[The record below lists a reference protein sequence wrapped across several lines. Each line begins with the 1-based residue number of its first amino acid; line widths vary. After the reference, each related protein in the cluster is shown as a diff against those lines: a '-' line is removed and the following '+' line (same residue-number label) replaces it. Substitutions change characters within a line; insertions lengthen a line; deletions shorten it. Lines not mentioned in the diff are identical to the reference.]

1 MGESRE
7 LQDNPPA
14 LMMMI
19 DVGAFLLSK
28 KSINLSYKNF
38 AIREWGGPRLSLN
51 FFSNPFFD
59 LFLSGKRRP
68 LEGVRGPSS
77 NGKSILFF
85 DLV

>member
-51 FFSNPFFD
+51 FFSNPFLIYFCREKD
-59 LFLSGKRRP
+59 CHW
-68 LEGVRGPSS
+68 RG
-77 NGKSILFF
+77 
-85 DLV
+85 

>member
-28 KSINLSYKNF
+28 KSINLSFKNF
-38 AIREWGGPRLSLN
+38 AIRGGGT
-51 FFSNPFFD
+51 
-59 LFLSGKRRP
+59 SGGG
-68 LEGVRGPSS
+68 LACH
-77 NGKSILFF
+77 
-85 DLV
+85 